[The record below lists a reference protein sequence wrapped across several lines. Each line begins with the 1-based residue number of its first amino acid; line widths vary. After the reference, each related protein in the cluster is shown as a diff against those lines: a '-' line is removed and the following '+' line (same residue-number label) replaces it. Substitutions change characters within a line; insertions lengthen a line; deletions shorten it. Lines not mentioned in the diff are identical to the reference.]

1 MSEDNWK
8 YTAVILCGVGLFKEF
23 IPSAPFL
30 LEYAVEHRNFT
41 SEVVRSFF
49 TALYFGFE
57 IKENTQFIKVMQVK
71 TNVS

>member
-23 IPSAPFL
+23 RPSAPFL

-41 SEVVRSFF
+41 SEVVSFLF
-49 TALYFGFE
+49 TPLHIPVRYMHYTNRG
-57 IKENTQFIKVMQVK
+57 KCVM
-71 TNVS
+71 TREL